1 MNVKNMAL
9 MFMGFI
15 VRAAIL
21 AIAVLVIFRIGQKA
35 YDFGFRI

>member
-1 MNVKNMAL
+1 MNIKNLAL
-9 MFMGFI
+9 GFMGFI

-21 AIAVLVIFRIGQKA
+21 AIAILVIFRIGQEA